1 MPIRIPDGRRDRRV
15 PAPSGRYTGTVATVA
30 EPTAANANQ
39 YVIGW
44 RCQRAPGET
53 YDLVQLCQDEA
64 EIADV
69 LADLGLSGQVEAS
82 DAVGLQATVEVAT
95 FANRSYSRV
104 VDTFPLEPV
113 GT

>member
-1 MPIRIPDGRRDRRV
+1 MAIQIPDGRRDRRT
-15 PAPSGRYTGTVATVA
+15 PAPAGRYTGTVAKVEEPKA
-30 EPTAANANQ
+30 ENANQ

-44 RCQRAPGET
+44 RCQTAPGEA
-53 YDLVQLCQDEA
+53 YDLVQLCQTEA

-69 LADLGLSGQVEAS
+69 LADLGLSGQVEPS